1 MGGYIA
7 VRGGESRVRQINS
20 GCELQRVQ
28 AMHAL
33 KGHMISNM
41 FSAHQLQGLQGI
53 DSLKD
58 LMSQQYFQ
66 RFQGTGSLKQ
76 EPRQINRGVL

>member
-1 MGGYIA
+1 MGGYSA

-20 GCELQRVQ
+20 GCTLQGLQ

-41 FSAHQLQGLQGI
+41 LSAHQLQGLRGI
-53 DSLKD
+53 GSLKH
-58 LMSQQYFQ
+58 LMSQQSFQ
-66 RFQGTGSLKQ
+66 CFQGSGSLKGG
-76 EPRQINRGVL
+76 PRQINRRVL